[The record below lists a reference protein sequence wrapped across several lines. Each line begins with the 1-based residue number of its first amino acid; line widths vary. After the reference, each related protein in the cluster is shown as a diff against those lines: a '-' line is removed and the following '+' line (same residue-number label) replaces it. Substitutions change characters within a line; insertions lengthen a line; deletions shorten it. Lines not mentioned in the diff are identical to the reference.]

1 MAEQTSGPFSVPIQ
15 GPEDAAALVA
25 RLSDAAQP
33 SAVFGEPV
41 TSGDRTVITACEVT
55 MGLGFGYGMGSAGV
69 KPSGGEGAEGEGP
82 SAPAVSGG
90 GGGGGNA
97 TARPVAVIHVG
108 PEGVGVEP
116 VVDVTKISLALF
128 TMMGSIFLMAGRMRR
143 VRRMYN
149 MGRMH
154 KVLAKE

>member
-1 MAEQTSGPFSVPIQ
+1 MAEQTSGRFTVPIQ

-55 MGLGFGYGMGSAGV
+55 MGLGFGYGMGSAGG
-69 KPSGGEGAEGEGP
+69 KPSGEEGGEGEKGP
-82 SAPAVSGG
+82 PMPAVSGG

-108 PEGVGVEP
+108 PEGVDVEP
-116 VVDVTKISLALF
+116 VVDVTKISLAFF
-128 TMMGSIFLMAGRMRR
+128 TMLGSIFLMARKMRKA
-143 VRRMYN
+143 M
-149 MGRMH
+149 
-154 KVLAKE
+154 K

>member
-1 MAEQTSGPFSVPIQ
+1 MAEQTSGRFTVPIQ

-55 MGLGFGYGMGSAGV
+55 MGLGFGYGMGSAGG
-69 KPSGGEGAEGEGP
+69 KPSGGEGGESEEEGAGP
-82 SAPAVSGG
+82 SRPAMSGG

-108 PEGVGVEP
+108 PEGVDVEP
-116 VVDVTKISLALF
+116 VVDVTKISLAFF
-128 TMMGSIFLMAGRMRR
+128 TMLGSIFLMARKMRKA
-143 VRRMYN
+143 M
-149 MGRMH
+149 
-154 KVLAKE
+154 K

>member
-1 MAEQTSGPFSVPIQ
+1 MAEQTSGRFTVPIQ

-55 MGLGFGYGMGSAGV
+55 MGLGFGYGMGSAGG
-69 KPSGGEGAEGEGP
+69 KPSGGEGGEGEKGP
-82 SAPAVSGG
+82 PMPAVSGG

-108 PEGVGVEP
+108 PEGVDVEP
-116 VVDVTKISLALF
+116 VVDVTKISLAFF
-128 TMMGSIFLMAGRMRR
+128 TMLGSIFLMARKMRKA
-143 VRRMYN
+143 M
-149 MGRMH
+149 
-154 KVLAKE
+154 K

>member
-1 MAEQTSGPFSVPIQ
+1 MAEQTSGRFTVPIQ

-55 MGLGFGYGMGSAGV
+55 MGLGFGYGMGSAGS
-69 KPSGGEGAEGEGP
+69 KPSGEEGGEGEKGP
-82 SAPAVSGG
+82 PMPAVSGG

-108 PEGVGVEP
+108 PEGVDVEP
-116 VVDVTKISLALF
+116 VVDVTKISLAFF
-128 TMMGSIFLMAGRMRR
+128 TMLGSIFLMARKMRKA
-143 VRRMYN
+143 M
-149 MGRMH
+149 
-154 KVLAKE
+154 K

>member
-1 MAEQTSGPFSVPIQ
+1 MAEQTSGRFTVPIQ

-55 MGLGFGYGMGSAGV
+55 MGLGFGYGMGSAGS
-69 KPSGGEGAEGEGP
+69 KPSGEEGGEGEKGRP
-82 SAPAVSGG
+82 MPAVSGG

-108 PEGVGVEP
+108 PEGVDVEP
-116 VVDVTKISLALF
+116 VVDVTKISLAFF
-128 TMMGSIFLMAGRMRR
+128 TMLGSVFLMARKMRKA
-143 VRRMYN
+143 M
-149 MGRMH
+149 
-154 KVLAKE
+154 E

>member
-1 MAEQTSGPFSVPIQ
+1 MTEQTSGRFTVPIQ

-55 MGLGFGYGMGSAGV
+55 MGLGFGYGMGSAGG
-69 KPSGGEGAEGEGP
+69 KLSGEEGGEGEKGP
-82 SAPAVSGG
+82 PMPAVSGG

-108 PEGVGVEP
+108 PEGVDVEP
-116 VVDVTKISLALF
+116 VVDVTKISLAFF
-128 TMMGSIFLMAGRMRR
+128 TMLGSIFLMARKMRKA
-143 VRRMYN
+143 M
-149 MGRMH
+149 
-154 KVLAKE
+154 K

>member
-1 MAEQTSGPFSVPIQ
+1 MAEQTSGRFTVPIQ

-55 MGLGFGYGMGSAGV
+55 MGLGFGYGMGSAGS
-69 KPSGGEGAEGEGP
+69 KPSGEEGGEGEKGRP
-82 SAPAVSGG
+82 MPAVSGG

-108 PEGVGVEP
+108 PEGVDVEP
-116 VVDVTKISLALF
+116 VVDVTKISLAFF
-128 TMMGSIFLMAGRMRR
+128 TMLGSVFLMARKMRKA
-143 VRRMYN
+143 M
-149 MGRMH
+149 
-154 KVLAKE
+154 K